1 MNTAGRILVWDPL
14 VRCFH
19 WLLVLGFFAAYF
31 TRHSPGQIHDWLGYG
46 VLALI
51 IFRVGWGF
59 FGPRRARFSDFIPG
73 PAATIQYAKAVWS
86 GKQARYIG
94 HNPLGGWMA
103 LVLLFCITVT
113 CISGWLY
120 TTDRFWGYEW
130 VENLHEA
137 FTWITMALVALHVS
151 GVIHASRHGHENLV
165 AAMFHGRKRAPT
177 GSDID

>member
-1 MNTAGRILVWDPL
+1 MDKAGRILVWDPL

-19 WLLVLGFFAAYF
+19 WSLVLGFFAAYF
-31 TRHSPGQIHDWLGYG
+31 TRHSPGQIHDLLGYG

-51 IFRVGWGF
+51 SFRVGWGF
-59 FGPRRARFSDFIPG
+59 FGPRRARFSNFIQSPVK
-73 PAATIQYAKAVWS
+73 TIEYAKAVWS
-86 GKQARYIG
+86 GKQPRYLG

-103 LVLLFCITVT
+103 LVLLFSVFVT

-137 FTWITMALVALHVS
+137 FTWITIALVVLHVS

-165 AAMFHGRKRAPT
+165 AAMFHGHKRAPT
-177 GSDID
+177 GSDIN

>member
-1 MNTAGRILVWDPL
+1 VNTAGRILVWDPL

-31 TRHSPGQIHDWLGYG
+31 TRHSPGQVHDWLGYG
-46 VLALI
+46 VLVLI

-73 PAATIQYAKAVWS
+73 PAATIQYAKAVWA
-86 GKQARYIG
+86 GKQARYVG

-103 LVLLFCITVT
+103 MVLLFCIAVT

-137 FTWITMALVALHVS
+137 FTRITMALVALHV
-151 GVIHASRHGHENLV
+151 
-165 AAMFHGRKRAPT
+165 
-177 GSDID
+177 